1 MAPRTFFTVVT
12 FNFLVLF
19 FIVALAVLWRR
30 PQFWIYSLVLFVG
43 AFVGPSTVWT
53 NDMIV
58 PVFLL
63 LAFSSFAGFA
73 QPRKV
78 WLLAFLLA
86 MWVPVATLLAMVV
99 GAIPLNAGGVL
110 NSCFAF
116 VPASIGG
123 GLGFLL
129 NRAAGNPVL
138 SVEIGSV
145 RTSP

>member
-1 MAPRTFFTVVT
+1 MSPRTLFTVVT
-12 FNFLVLF
+12 FNSLVLF
-19 FIVALAVLWRR
+19 FLVALAFLWRR
-30 PQFWIYSLVLFVG
+30 PQFWIYSWTLFLG

-53 NDMIV
+53 NEIIV

-73 QPRKV
+73 QPRRA

-86 MWVPVATLLAMVV
+86 MWVPGATVFAMLV
-99 GAIPLNAGGVL
+99 GALPATMSGVL

-116 VPASIGG
+116 VPSVIGAG
-123 GLGFLL
+123 IGFLL

-138 SVEIGSV
+138 SFEIRS
-145 RTSP
+145 